1 VKPSRT
7 AGPGE
12 TAGAV
17 ETARAVEAA
26 RAPEKDGRIRT
37 MIVEDHF
44 VVRVGLSAIINSQ
57 PDMVNVAET
66 GNGRQAVELFAQHQP
81 DVTLMDLRLPGLSGI
96 DAIAEILAKFP
107 KARIIVLSSFGG
119 AENVFRAF
127 QAGARSYF
135 LKDVKG
141 RELADAIRAVHSGQ
155 RPLPQEIA
163 ASLAERIP
171 CQELSPRE
179 MEILRLIAG
188 GQSNKE
194 IAVRLAIS
202 EGTVRVHASNVFAK
216 LGCSDRAQAVAV
228 AFHRGIISV
237 E

>member
-1 VKPSRT
+1 MNHKDD
-7 AGPGE
+7 
-12 TAGAV
+12 
-17 ETARAVEAA
+17 
-26 RAPEKDGRIRT
+26 DGRIRT
-37 MIVEDHF
+37 MIVEDQF

-66 GNGRQAVELFAQHQP
+66 GNGLQAVELFEEHQP

-96 DAIAEILAKFP
+96 DAITAILGKFP
-107 KARIIVLSSFGG
+107 RARIIVLSSFGG
-119 AENVFRAF
+119 TEDVFRAF

-141 RELADAIRAVHSGQ
+141 RELVDAIRAVHAGQ
-155 RPLPQEIA
+155 RPLPKEIA
-163 ASLAERIP
+163 SCLAERMP
-171 CQELSPRE
+171 HPELSPRE
-179 MEILRLIAG
+179 LEILNLIAHG
-188 GQSNKE
+188 ESNKE

-216 LGCSDRAQAVAV
+216 LGCNDRAQAVAV
-228 AFHRGIISV
+228 AFHRGIIWL